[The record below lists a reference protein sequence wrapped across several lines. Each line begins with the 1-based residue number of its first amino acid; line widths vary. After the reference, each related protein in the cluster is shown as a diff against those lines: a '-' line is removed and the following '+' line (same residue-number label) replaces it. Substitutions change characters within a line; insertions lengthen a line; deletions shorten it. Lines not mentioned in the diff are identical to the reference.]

1 MKQDPLENPGASI
14 EPDWAFSKRGY
25 GVIVLHAD
33 AAPIVLEF
41 NELLRRIADGRVEA
55 EDSVVAR
62 VFTDGK
68 RRRAGDLRVFALV
81 RSGAVRTDDL
91 PRRAPEGVLA
101 KGAAARALLRAI
113 EGAPAADAEALLRAA
128 AAPLAAGP
136 ALTLLRAAAEALT
149 GDPPEELLRPLPGES
164 PPSSQKP

>member
-1 MKQDPLENPGASI
+1 MDDSRAHTGDSI

-55 EDSVVAR
+55 EDRIVAR

-68 RRRAGDLRVFALV
+68 RRRVGDLRLFTLV
-81 RSGAVRTDDL
+81 RSGEVRTNDL
-91 PRRAPEGVLA
+91 PRRAPDGVLA
-101 KGAAARALLRAI
+101 RGVAARALLQAI
-113 EGAPAADAEALLRAA
+113 EGGPPADVETLLRATVPPA
-128 AAPLAAGP
+128 ATGLARNH
-136 ALTLLRAAAEALT
+136 LRAAAEALM
-149 GDPPEELLRPLPGES
+149 GDPPDELLRPLPGENA
-164 PPSSQKP
+164 PAPQKS